1 MAGEAKLDLEII
13 YCVPLSHHGIEVWM
27 ASEFFA
33 ECGNDIAIK
42 ITPGVGGIFQVFAD
56 GDKIYDKNGEENGV
70 FPNLPRVKELRA
82 ALREKLSALATA

>member
-1 MAGEAKLDLEII
+1 
-13 YCVPLSHHGIEVWM
+13 M
-27 ASEFFA
+27 ASELFA
-33 ECGNDIAIK
+33 ESGNNIAIK

-82 ALREKLSALATA
+82 VLREKLQAI

>member
-1 MAGEAKLDLEII
+1 
-13 YCVPLSHHGIEVWM
+13 M

-56 GDKIYDKNGEENGV
+56 GDKSYDKNGEENGV

>member
-1 MAGEAKLDLEII
+1 
-13 YCVPLSHHGIEVWM
+13 M

-56 GDKIYDKNGEENGV
+56 GDKIYDKNEEENGV

-82 ALREKLSALATA
+82 VLREKLSVLATA

>member
-1 MAGEAKLDLEII
+1 
-13 YCVPLSHHGIEVWM
+13 M

-56 GDKIYDKNGEENGV
+56 GERIYDKNGEENGG

-82 ALREKLSALATA
+82 VLREKLQAI

>member
-1 MAGEAKLDLEII
+1 MA
-13 YCVPLSHHGIEVWM
+13 VWM
-27 ASEFFA
+27 ATEFFA
-33 ECGNDIAIK
+33 ECGNDIAIT

-82 ALREKLSALATA
+82 VLSDKLSVLPSA

>member
-1 MAGEAKLDLEII
+1 M
-13 YCVPLSHHGIEVWM
+13 
-27 ASEFFA
+27 
-33 ECGNDIAIK
+33 
-42 ITPGVGGIFQVFAD
+42 FAD

>member
-1 MAGEAKLDLEII
+1 
-13 YCVPLSHHGIEVWM
+13 M

-82 ALREKLSALATA
+82 ALREKLSAMATA